1 MAIAITNLTNTTATA
16 IITAASDIAV
26 TDIIIFNT
34 DSDAGSFFDWS
45 LNLIP
50 SGDSNS
56 TDNLLYSSSLVT
68 NGYANPLYP
77 GSNIHVNTI
86 TGFIGNKWLL
96 STGDSFEVT
105 LDDASNLSAT
115 WSGTPA
121 TVPVNIFVN
130 YIGL

>member
-1 MAIAITNLTNTTATA
+1 MAIAITNLVNTTGTA

-26 TDIIIFNT
+26 TDIIVFNT
-34 DSDAGSFFDWS
+34 DSHSGSFFDWS

-56 TDNLLYSSSLVT
+56 IDNLLYSSDLVT
-68 NGYANPLYP
+68 TGYANPLYP
-77 GSNIHVNTI
+77 GSNIHVNTV

-105 LDDASNLSAT
+105 LFDASNTSPT
-115 WSGTPA
+115 WGATPA
-121 TVPVNIFVN
+121 LVPVNVFVN